1 MHDTFSHMGN
11 ATTNTCKLGDSRMIA
26 IDTETESLED
36 RTLVGFSVA
45 KDGEGWAKCDTYYP
59 IKHRHPKIKN
69 VNEKAAKKMLQSVID
84 NNTVVFHNSSFDI
97 PVLTNWGIDFSK
109 ADVDDTLIMANLLDE
124 NIRHGLKGLVKRY
137 FKYQMVELK
146 EIVGT
151 GQKRI
156 SVADADERILDYA
169 ADDAKQTLKLFY
181 YLYPRLEQDEKLLKL
196 YNEIERPL
204 LRVIAD
210 MHIGGITID
219 AGRIKTIEQLC
230 TDKTD
235 KAKEKLDYVMEGVNC
250 NSTKQLREFFV
261 YKEKMPVIKSSAL
274 TKLPS
279 MDKEVLEIY
288 AETNSAAKLLLEY
301 RKYAKIL
308 STFIPALSPK
318 DIELKTCRGKIHAS
332 FNQAGTTSGR
342 FSSSRPNM
350 QNIPKGE
357 KDEFGI
363 RDCIVADEGHIIIG
377 ADYSQVE
384 LRIMAHFSQDFNLM
398 KAYNG
403 TTDIHTITAEAC
415 GISRDKAKTI
425 NFGLIYG
432 MRAKTLGKRID
443 VGYDEAQSYI
453 DKYFETYNAIKPFW
467 ELTEQQVRGRGY
479 VETFFGRKR
488 RRTREFQAKDKFDQ
502 SKEIGS
508 MTNAIIQGTGA
519 DMMKKSMVTMNPQL
533 KAIGARII
541 STVHDEVIVSCP
553 IKNAKRGFKIVY
565 DSMMEAGKDL
575 TVPIGVSCKYGRTW
589 GEAHGD
595 GIKLED
601 LK

>member
-1 MHDTFSHMGN
+1 LGGG
-11 ATTNTCKLGDSRMIA
+11 KLIA
-26 IDTETESLED
+26 IDTETVSLEN

-45 KDGEGWAKCDTYYP
+45 KKGEAKYYP
-59 IKHRHPKIKN
+59 IAHNKFPN
-69 VNEKAAKKMLQSVID
+69 VDETTARSYLQRLIDRNE
-84 NNTVVFHNSSFDI
+84 VVFHNSSFDV
-97 PVLTNWGIDFSK
+97 PVLTNWGINFDK
-109 ADVDDTLIMANLLDE
+109 AVINDTLIIANLLDE
-124 NIRHGLKGLVKRY
+124 NVRHGLKALSKRY
-137 FKYQMVELK
+137 LHYTMTELK

-151 GQKRI
+151 GKKRI
-156 SVADADERILDYA
+156 SVADADPRILEYA
-169 ADDAKQTLKLFY
+169 TDDARQTLRLFNF
-181 YLYPRLEQDEKLLKL
+181 LYARLLQDRKL
-196 YNEIERPL
+196 YKLYIDIERPL
-204 LRVIAD
+204 LMVIAN
-210 MHIGGITID
+210 MHLNGITID
-219 AGRIKTIEQLC
+219 AGRIKEIEKLC
-230 TDKTD
+230 TDKTE
-235 KAKEKLDYVMEGVNC
+235 KAKEKLEYVMEGVNC
-250 NSTKQLREFFV
+250 NSTKQLREFFIE
-261 YKEKMPVIKSSAL
+261 KERMPILKTTDKGA
-274 TKLPS
+274 PS
-279 MDKEVLEIY
+279 MDKETLKTY

-318 DIELKTCRGKIHAS
+318 DIDLKTRKGKIHTS

-342 FSSSRPNM
+342 FSSSKPNM

-363 RDCIVADEGHIIIG
+363 RDCIVADEGHILIG

-415 GISRDKAKTI
+415 GITRDKAKTI

-467 ELTEQQVRGRGY
+467 ELTERNIRSRGY

-488 RRTREFQAKDKFDQ
+488 HRTCEFQAKDKFEQ
-502 SKEIGS
+502 SREIGS

-519 DMMKKSMVTMNPQL
+519 DMMKKAMVAMYPRLQEF
-533 KAIGARII
+533 GARII

-553 IKNAKRGFKIVY
+553 IEYARCCFDIVKS
-565 DSMMEAGKDL
+565 SMLQAGKDL
-575 TVPIGVSCKYGRTW
+575 TVPIGVDCKYGRTW

-595 GIKLED
+595 GYD
-601 LK
+601 LMKFMAERKENSKKQARRH

>member
-1 MHDTFSHMGN
+1 
-11 ATTNTCKLGDSRMIA
+11 MIA
-26 IDTETESLED
+26 IDTETISLED
-36 RTLVGFSVA
+36 RTLVGFSIANETQA
-45 KDGEGWAKCDTYYP
+45 KYYP
-59 IKHRHPKIKN
+59 ILHSKFKN
-69 VNEKAAKKMLQSVID
+69 VDWDEARETLQHIID
-84 NNTVVFHNSSFDI
+84 TNPIVFHNSSFDI
-97 PVLTNWGIDFSK
+97 PVLTNWGIDLSK
-109 ADVDDTLIMANLLDE
+109 ADIHDTLIIANLLDE
-124 NIRHGLKGLVKRY
+124 NVRHGLKVLSKRY
-137 FKYQMVELK
+137 LHHTMTELK

-151 GQKRI
+151 GKKRI
-156 SVADADERILDYA
+156 SVADADERILKYA
-169 ADDAKQTLKLFY
+169 ADDARQTLKLFY
-181 YLYPRLEQDEKLLKL
+181 YLYPKLSQDRKLFKL
-196 YNEIERPL
+196 YNEIEKPL
-204 LRVIAD
+204 LKVIAD
-210 MHIGGITID
+210 MHIGGIMID
-219 AGRIKTIEQLC
+219 AGRIKEIEQLC
-230 TDKTD
+230 IKKTD
-235 KAKEKLDYVMEGVNC
+235 SAKEKLDYVMEGVNC
-250 NSTKQLREFFV
+250 NSTKQLREFFIG
-261 YKEKMPVIKSSAL
+261 KERMPILKQTDKGA
-274 TKLPS
+274 PS
-279 MDKEVLEIY
+279 MDKETLKIY
-288 AETNSAAKLLLEY
+288 AETNSTAKLLLEY

-318 DIELKTCRGKIHAS
+318 EIDLKTCRGKIHAS

-342 FSSSRPNM
+342 FSSSKPNM

-363 RDCIVADEGHIIIG
+363 RDCIVADPGQILIG

-403 TTDIHTITAEAC
+403 TTDVHTITAEAC
-415 GISRDKAKTI
+415 GITRDKAKTI

-502 SKEIGS
+502 SREIGS

-519 DMMKKSMVTMNPQL
+519 DMMKKSMVTMYPQL
-533 KAIGARII
+533 KAIGARIV

-553 IKNAKRGFKIVY
+553 IKNAKKGFKIVHE
-565 DSMMEAGKDL
+565 SMMQAGKDL
-575 TVPIGVSCKYGRTW
+575 TVPIAVDCKYGRTW

-595 GIKLED
+595 GIKLEEI
-601 LK
+601 KCQE

>member
-1 MHDTFSHMGN
+1 MQIKN
-11 ATTNTCKLGDSRMIA
+11 KIIA
-26 IDTETESLED
+26 LDTETISLEN
-36 RTLVGFSVA
+36 RTLVGFSIA
-45 KDGEGWAKCDTYYP
+45 YDNFSKYYP
-59 IKHRHPKIKN
+59 IAHNKIKN
-69 VNEKAAKKMLQSVID
+69 VDKKESMQMLKNIIE
-84 NNTVVFHNSSFDI
+84 NNKIVMHNSSFDI
-97 PVLTNWGIDFSK
+97 PVLVSFGIPQENFK
-109 ADVDDTLIMANLLDE
+109 DVEDTLIIANLLDE
-124 NIRHGLKGLVKRY
+124 NVRKGLKALSKRY
-137 FKYQMVELK
+137 LKYTMVELK

-151 GQKRI
+151 GKKRI
-156 SVADADERILDYA
+156 SVADADERILKYA
-169 ADDAKQTLKLFY
+169 ADDARQTLKLFS
-181 YLYPRLEQDEKLLKL
+181 YLYPILQQDKKLFNLYETIEKPLLK
-196 YNEIERPL
+196 
-204 LRVIAD
+204 VVAD
-210 MHIGGITID
+210 MHVGGISVD
-219 AGRIKTIEQLC
+219 AGRIKEIEKLC
-230 TDKTD
+230 TDRTE
-235 KAKEKLDYVMEGVNC
+235 KAKEKLEYVMENVNY
-250 NSTKQLREFFV
+250 NSTKQLRQFFID
-261 YKEKMPVIKSSAL
+261 KEHMPIIKE
-274 TKLPS
+274 TNKGMPS
-279 MDKEVLEIY
+279 MDKEVLKIY

-318 DIELKTCRGKIHAS
+318 DIDLKTCRGKIYAS

-342 FSSSRPNM
+342 FSSSKPNM

-363 RDCIVADEGHIIIG
+363 RDCIVADEGHILIG

-403 TTDIHTITAEAC
+403 TTDVHTITANAC
-415 GISRDKAKTI
+415 GITRDKAKTI

-467 ELTEQQVRGRGY
+467 EHAEQQIRSHGY

-488 RRTREFQAKDKFDQ
+488 RRTCEFQAKDKFEQ
-502 SKEIGS
+502 SREIGS

-519 DMMKKSMVTMNPQL
+519 DLMKKSMVAMNPQL

-553 IKNAKRGFKIVY
+553 IKNAKRGFAIVHR
-565 DSMMEAGKDL
+565 SMVEAGKDL
-575 TVPIGVSCKYGRTW
+575 TVPITVDCKFGRTW

-595 GIKLED
+595 GIKLGEI
-601 LK
+601 KCPK

>member
-1 MHDTFSHMGN
+1 
-11 ATTNTCKLGDSRMIA
+11 MIA

-36 RTLVGFSVA
+36 RTLVGFSIA
-45 KDGEGWAKCDTYYP
+45 KDGAEYYYP
-59 IKHRHPKIKN
+59 IGHRHPGIKN
-69 VNEKAAKKMLQSVID
+69 MPAKAMRKMLQEIVD
-84 NNTVVFHNSSFDI
+84 NNKIVFHNSSFDI
-97 PVLTNWGIDFSK
+97 PVLTNWGIDFHGL
-109 ADVDDTLIMANLLDE
+109 DVDDTLIMANLLDE

-156 SVADADERILDYA
+156 SVADADPRILEYA
-169 ADDAKQTLKLFY
+169 TDDARQTLRLFY
-181 YLYPRLEQDEKLLKL
+181 YLYTELLRDEKLLKL
-196 YNEIERPL
+196 YDEVERPL

-230 TDKTD
+230 TDKTE

-250 NSTKQLREFFV
+250 NSTKQLREFFI
-261 YKEKMPVIKSSAL
+261 YKERMPVIKS
-274 TKLPS
+274 TDKGMPS

-288 AETNSAAKLLLEY
+288 AETNSTAKLLLEY

-318 DIELKTCRGKIHAS
+318 DIDLKTCRGKIHAS

-342 FSSSRPNM
+342 FSSSKPNM
-350 QNIPKGE
+350 QNIPKGK

-363 RDCIVADEGHIIIG
+363 RDCVVADEGHVLIG

-403 TTDIHTITAEAC
+403 TTDIHTITANAC
-415 GISRDKAKTI
+415 GITRDKAKTI

-467 ELTEQQVRGRGY
+467 ELTEEQIRSRGY

-488 RRTREFQAKDKFDQ
+488 HRSREFQAKDKFEQ
-502 SKEIGS
+502 SREIGS

-519 DMMKKSMVTMNPQL
+519 DMIKKSMVTMHPKL
-533 KAIGARII
+533 KAIGARIV
-541 STVHDEVIVSCP
+541 STVHDEVIISCP
-553 IKNAKRGFKIVY
+553 IKNAKKGYKIVY
-565 DSMMEAGKDL
+565 ESMMEAGKDL
-575 TVPIGVSCKYGRTW
+575 TVPIAVDCKFGRTW
-589 GEAHGD
+589 GEAHGN
-595 GIKLED
+595 GIKLEEIKC

>member
-1 MHDTFSHMGN
+1 
-11 ATTNTCKLGDSRMIA
+11 MIA
-26 IDTETESLED
+26 IDTETESLEN
-36 RTLVGFSVA
+36 RTLVGFSIADNKGA
-45 KDGEGWAKCDTYYP
+45 KYYP
-59 IKHRHPKIKN
+59 IGHRHPDIKN
-69 VNEKAAKKMLQSVID
+69 MPAKEMRKMLQEIVD
-84 NNTVVFHNSSFDI
+84 NNRIVFHNSSFDI

-109 ADVDDTLIMANLLDE
+109 ADIDDSLIIANLLDE

-137 FKYQMVELK
+137 FHYQMVELK

-156 SVADADERILDYA
+156 SVADADPRILEYA
-169 ADDAKQTLKLFY
+169 TDDARQTLRLFN
-181 YLYPRLEQDEKLLKL
+181 YLYPQLTRDDKLLKL
-196 YNEIERPL
+196 YQEIEKPL
-204 LRVIAD
+204 LKIIAD
-210 MHIGGITID
+210 MHIHGITVN
-219 AGRIKTIEQLC
+219 ANRIKEIEKLC
-230 TDKTD
+230 IDKTE
-235 KAKEKLDYVMEGVNC
+235 KAKEKLDYVMEDVNY
-250 NSTKQLREFFV
+250 NSTKQLREFFIN
-261 YKEKMPVIKSSAL
+261 KEHMPILKSTNKGA
-274 TKLPS
+274 PS
-279 MDKEVLEIY
+279 MDKETLEIY
-288 AETNSAAKLLLEY
+288 AETNNAAQLLLEY

-308 STFIPALSPK
+308 STFIPALTPT
-318 DIELKTCRGKIHAS
+318 DIDLKTKRGKIYAS

-363 RDCIVADEGHIIIG
+363 RDCIVADEGHILIG

-467 ELTEQQVRGRGY
+467 ELAERNIRSRGY
-479 VETFFGRKR
+479 VETLFGRKR
-488 RRTREFQAKDKFDQ
+488 RRTHEFNAKDTFDQ
-502 SKEIGS
+502 SREIGS
-508 MTNAIIQGTGA
+508 MINAIIQGTGA
-519 DMMKKSMVTMNPQL
+519 DMMKKSMVLMYSKL
-533 KAIGARII
+533 KAIGARIV

-553 IKNAKRGFKIVY
+553 IKNAKEGFKIVY

-575 TVPIGVSCKYGRTW
+575 TVPIAVDCKYGRTW